1 MSEQEED
8 FAAMFEAST
17 KARQFDRGQT
27 IEGTIVAIGP
37 KVAFVNVGG
46 KGEAEI
52 DVAELKDADGD
63 IEVSV
68 GDRIQAMVV
77 STSGGIVLSRKGVR
91 NAATQ
96 RQLED
101 AYQAGL
107 AVEGKVVQAVKGG
120 YEVRIARERAF
131 CPLSQIDIHRTADP
145 AVHVGQTYAFR
156 IIEYKDNGK
165 DLVVSRR
172 KLLEEEQRASAA
184 DVRKSIVPGAV
195 ITGRVV
201 SVQDFGAFV
210 DLGGGI
216 QGLLHV
222 SEMSWSRVGSA
233 NEVVAPGDQITVQ
246 GAARGRGDEQDLA
259 RAQAAAR
266 RSVGATSRGTYEVG
280 QVAQGPRDPRRGLR
294 RVRRAGARRRRTG
307 ARLDVRADRSR
318 RRLGQ
323 VGAGRTHRRVPDP
336 EHRYRRRS
344 ASDSRSSRTASRA
357 AAPAAS
363 QDAISRGHDRD
374 RQGRASREVRRVRVP
389 VAGPHRPDAECRNRR
404 GSRRGHAEGIPGRQR
419 GGSRGARGR
428 SGRQAH
434 SPQQEGRRG
443 EARAGGAA
451 RVHTPPPTPHRRRRW
466 DRSPTSCATRS
477 GAAKG
482 CARRASDVGGT
493 LDCAHFRS
501 RSAATSPSLPRVAD
515 RSTSRPRYARSS
527 PCFDGALDV
536 CLDQALMVKRRR
548 GAVRLADRRGSG
560 PHSPSTRA
568 SHHAH
573 RDRIEIAA
581 QRLALVGVDRNNVLI
596 IGRHMTGFLANDGAI
611 ERIVHAAEPERS
623 RRSR

>member
-37 KVAFVNVGG
+37 KIAFVNVGG

-96 RQLED
+96 RELED

-120 YEVRIARERAF
+120 YEIRIARERAF

-172 KLLEEEQRASAA
+172 KLLEEQQRADAA
-184 DVRKSIVPGAV
+184 DVRKSIVPDAV
-195 ITGRVV
+195 INGRVV

-222 SEMSWSRVGSA
+222 SR
-233 NEVVAPGDQITVQ
+233 
-246 GAARGRGDEQDLA
+246 
-259 RAQAAAR
+259 
-266 RSVGATSRGTYEVG
+266 
-280 QVAQGPRDPRRGLR
+280 
-294 RVRRAGARRRRTG
+294 
-307 ARLDVRADRSR
+307 
-318 RRLGQ
+318 
-323 VGAGRTHRRVPDP
+323 
-336 EHRYRRRS
+336 
-344 ASDSRSSRTASRA
+344 
-357 AAPAAS
+357 
-363 QDAISRGHDRD
+363 
-374 RQGRASREVRRVRVP
+374 
-389 VAGPHRPDAECRNRR
+389 
-404 GSRRGHAEGIPGRQR
+404 
-419 GGSRGARGR
+419 
-428 SGRQAH
+428 
-434 SPQQEGRRG
+434 
-443 EARAGGAA
+443 
-451 RVHTPPPTPHRRRRW
+451 
-466 DRSPTSCATRS
+466 
-477 GAAKG
+477 
-482 CARRASDVGGT
+482 
-493 LDCAHFRS
+493 
-501 RSAATSPSLPRVAD
+501 
-515 RSTSRPRYARSS
+515 
-527 PCFDGALDV
+527 
-536 CLDQALMVKRRR
+536 
-548 GAVRLADRRGSG
+548 
-560 PHSPSTRA
+560 
-568 SHHAH
+568 
-573 RDRIEIAA
+573 
-581 QRLALVGVDRNNVLI
+581 
-596 IGRHMTGFLANDGAI
+596 
-611 ERIVHAAEPERS
+611 
-623 RRSR
+623 